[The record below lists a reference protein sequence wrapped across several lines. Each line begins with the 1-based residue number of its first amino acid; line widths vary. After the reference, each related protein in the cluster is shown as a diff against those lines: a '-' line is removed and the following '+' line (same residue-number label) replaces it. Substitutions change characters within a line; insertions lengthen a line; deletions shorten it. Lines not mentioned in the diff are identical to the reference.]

1 MSSQTINLGLVG
13 FGCVGQ
19 GLYDVLQA
27 TPGIKANIKKI
38 VVKDR
43 YKRRSLPDHYFIY
56 DFQELLQDPTIDTIV
71 ELIDDA
77 DVAYQ
82 IAFNALQ
89 NGKNFISANKKML
102 ALHLPELQQIAAE
115 QNVSLLYE
123 GAACGSI
130 PIIRNLEEYYDN
142 DLLHGL
148 TGIFNGSSNYILTKM
163 SHEGT
168 SYKDALLEAQA
179 KGFAESDPSLDVEG
193 FDATYKAVILALHS
207 FGVYVLPDHIL
218 RLGIQNLKQEDLKF
232 ASANLQTIK
241 PTARI
246 FKIDDRHFT
255 IYVLPELISID
266 NPLSKVDREYNAV
279 SIQAAF
285 SDRQLLIGK
294 GAGGHPTG
302 SAVLS
307 DIAACSYQYK
317 YEFKKVYQGSLPQ
330 FTTDIRL
337 SIYASSV
344 NPIPEVFLNLIQVEE
359 SGQKKD
365 FHYIKGTI
373 DVADLMNQT
382 SLIQENQIFIG
393 LCEH

>member
-1 MSSQTINLGLVG
+1 MSSQIINLGLVG

-38 VVKDR
+38 AVKDR
-43 YKRRSLPDHYFIY
+43 YKKRSLPDHFFTY
-56 DFQELLQDPTIDTIV
+56 DYREVLSDPTIDTIV

-77 DVAYQ
+77 TIAYQ
-82 IAFNALQ
+82 IAHDALTQ
-89 NGKNFISANKKML
+89 GKNLITANKKML
-102 ALHLPELQQIAAE
+102 ALHLPELQQIAAD
-115 QNVSLLYE
+115 QNVSFLYE

-163 SHEGT
+163 VQEGST
-168 SYKDALLEAQA
+168 YEEALLEAQH

-207 FGVYVLPDHIL
+207 FGVYVAPDHIL
-218 RLGIQNLKQEDLKF
+218 RLGIQYLKPQDLQF
-232 ASANLQTIK
+232 AAANQQTIK

-246 FKIDDRHFT
+246 FKLDEHQFG
-255 IYVLPELISID
+255 IYVLPELISKE

-317 YEFKKVYQGSLPQ
+317 YEFKKVYQGKLPQ
-330 FTTDIRL
+330 YTTNLQIQ
-337 SIYASSV
+337 IYASATQ
-344 NPIPEVFLNLIQVEE
+344 PIPKDFLESVLTEE
-359 SGQKKD
+359 SGQRRD
-365 FHYIKGTI
+365 FNYIKGSI
-373 DVADLMNQT
+373 AVNDLIKHT
-382 SLIQENQIFIG
+382 ATLHDNQIFIG
-393 LCEH
+393 LSE